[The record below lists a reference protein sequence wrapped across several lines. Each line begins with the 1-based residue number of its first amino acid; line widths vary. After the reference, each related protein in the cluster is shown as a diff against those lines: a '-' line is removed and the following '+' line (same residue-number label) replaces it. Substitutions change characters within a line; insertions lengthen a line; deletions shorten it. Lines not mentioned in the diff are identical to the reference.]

1 MLTLKD
7 VEPYLNKGYSQVQIA
22 SMLGVTTAR
31 VRYILRKNG
40 ITSNVKIGLAEKTI
54 SPTHVILGSRLS
66 LLLSELELSNYE
78 LSLKSGI
85 SYQKTSRFMKGL
97 QDLSLMELKKICDAL
112 GVELRD
118 FLTGV

>member
-1 MLTLKD
+1 MITIED
-7 VEPYLNKGYSQVQIA
+7 IEPYLEKGYSQVQIA
-22 SMLGVTTAR
+22 SILGVTTSR
-31 VRYILRKNG
+31 IRYILRKNG
-40 ITSNVKIGLAEKTI
+40 VNSKVKLGLAEKTI
-54 SPTHVILGSRLS
+54 SQMHVALGARLS

-118 FLTGV
+118 FLVGV